1 MIIKTTLAKL
11 CKRRFEFYFFAV
23 HCPTEVRHIDKKQ
36 SANRTLSCYAD

>member
-23 HCPTEVRHIDKKQ
+23 HCPTDSSHRRKAIGKSGNE
-36 SANRTLSCYAD
+36 